1 MRYLLILIM
10 FLALPAQAAEEV
22 VLGLSQDEVAIT
34 ATYDGSEILIFGA
47 IKRDGPVPEGPPLEV
62 IVAVSGP
69 DKPVNVRR
77 KEKRYGIWM
86 NVDSVPVDSAPSFY
100 AVATSGPFDEVLKD
114 VEDLRYKVSIARAI
128 RSVGAAMSIKDAQ
141 SFANAVVRIRENN
154 NLYKTL
160 EGAVFVDQQTLFRT
174 SISMP
179 SNLTEGVYSTR
190 IFLTRGGE
198 IISIYA
204 TTIDVQKVG
213 LERWLF
219 NLSRENPF
227 WYGIMSLA
235 IAIAAGWSASAVFQL
250 LRRG

>member
-1 MRYLLILIM
+1 
-10 FLALPAQAAEEV
+10 
-22 VLGLSQDEVAIT
+22 
-34 ATYDGSEILIFGA
+34 
-47 IKRDGPVPEGPPLEV
+47 
-62 IVAVSGP
+62 
-69 DKPVNVRR
+69 
-77 KEKRYGIWM
+77 
-86 NVDSVPVDSAPSFY
+86 Y

-114 VEDLRYKVSIARAI
+114 VEDLRYKVSIERAI

-141 SFANAVVRIRENN
+141 SFADAVVRIREKN

-160 EGAVFVDQQTLFRT
+160 ENAVAVDQQTLFRT
-174 SISMP
+174 SIAMP

-198 IISIYA
+198 IVSVYT

-219 NLSRENPF
+219 KLSRENPF

-235 IAIAAGWSASAVFQL
+235 IAIAAGWSASAVFQM

>member
-1 MRYLLILIM
+1 MYRWLILLLI
-10 FLALPAQAAEEV
+10 LALPAQAAEEV
-22 VLGLSQDEVAIT
+22 VLGLSQDKVAIT

-47 IKRDGPVPEGPPLEV
+47 IKRDGPVPDGPPLEV

-69 DKPVNVRR
+69 DEPVTVRR
-77 KEKRYGIWM
+77 KERRYGIWM
-86 NVDSVPVDSAPSFY
+86 NVDSVLVDSAPSFY
-100 AVATSGPFDEVLKD
+100 AVATSGPFVEVLKD
-114 VEDLRYKVSIARAI
+114 VEDLRYKISIERAI
-128 RSVGAAMSIKDAQ
+128 RSVGAAMSIKNAQ
-141 SFANAVVRIRENN
+141 DFADAVVRIREDS

-160 EGAVFVDQQTLFRT
+160 ENAVVVDQQTLFRT
-174 SISMP
+174 SIAMP

-198 IISIYA
+198 VISIYA
-204 TTIDVQKVG
+204 TTIDVRKVG

-219 NLSRENPF
+219 NLSRENAF

-235 IAIAAGWSASAVFQL
+235 IAIAAGWGASAVFQV

>member
-1 MRYLLILIM
+1 MWRWLIPLM
-10 FLALPAQAAEEV
+10 FLAQPALAAEEV
-22 VLGLSQDEVAIT
+22 VLGLSQDQVAIT
-34 ATYDGSEILIFGA
+34 ATYNGSEILIFGA

-69 DKPVNVRR
+69 DKPVTVRR

-86 NVDSVPVDSAPSFY
+86 NIDSVLVDSAPSFY

-141 SFANAVVRIRENN
+141 SFANAVVRIREHS

-160 EGAVFVDQQTLFRT
+160 EGAVSVDQQTLFRT
-174 SISMP
+174 SIAMP

-204 TTIDVQKVG
+204 TTIDVKKVG

-219 NLSRENPF
+219 NLSRHNPF

-235 IAIAAGWSASAVFQL
+235 IAIAAGWTASAVFQM